1 MRIAASASMLLRE
14 PCRLPGLALPEVP
27 ILQGRGVTQARLF
40 LLALNAPPK
49 VETPVDL
56 EHAIRV
62 LLEVLSVAPLRERDI
77 SPEWRAV
84 LERAWKRELVGKLT
98 VPIRFVLTPRGARL
112 IGYEGEL
119 DLGG

>member
-1 MRIAASASMLLRE
+1 M
-14 PCRLPGLALPEVP
+14 
-27 ILQGRGVTQARLF
+27 TQARLF

-49 VETPVDL
+49 VETPADL

-62 LLEVLSVAPLRERDI
+62 LLEVLAVAPLRERDI
-77 SPEWRAV
+77 TAEWRPV
-84 LERAWKRELVGKLT
+84 LDRAWKRELVGKLK
-98 VPIRFVLTPRGARL
+98 VPVRFVLTPRGARL